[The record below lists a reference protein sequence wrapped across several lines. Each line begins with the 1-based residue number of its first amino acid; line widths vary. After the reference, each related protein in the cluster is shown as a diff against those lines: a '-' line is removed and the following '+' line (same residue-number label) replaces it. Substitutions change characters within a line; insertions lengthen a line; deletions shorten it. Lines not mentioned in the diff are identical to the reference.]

1 MTVSDSVRCQMN
13 NEMIVRC
20 QVTGEQL
27 KYLTVMSEDGNLRR
41 RQFDNVTSIEVRV
54 TESVIVMSDLSSLA
68 LETDVLTVSSKAS
81 FPM

>member
-1 MTVSDSVRCQMN
+1 MTVSDSVRCQMT

-27 KYLTVMSEDGNLRR
+27 KYLTVMSEDGNLSR

-54 TESVIVMSDLSSLA
+54 TE
-68 LETDVLTVSSKAS
+68 
-81 FPM
+81 